1 MKFRNTEPYPLLF
14 RKYSLKK
21 QCFLVLPLCHI
32 CPFRLKLINDIND
45 MRYSQADIVDIE
57 RVLLTIWA
65 PTIENEVIEVLIRN
79 GDALPRP
86 ISQSCVTNRTEVAA
100 GIRKFLPKNVT
111 KKNRMWRTVRR
122 SRRSWKACPI
132 LMWGRASRCWRYD
145 DDSTDDDDAD
155 DDDG

>member
-79 GDALPRP
+79 GDALPCP

-100 GIRKFLPKNVT
+100 GELGKSSQKCHKEKQDVTNSSPVKTVLESLSHSNVRES
-111 KKNRMWRTVRR
+111 KQVLKIWR
-122 SRRSWKACPI
+122 W
-132 LMWGRASRCWRYD
+132 
-145 DDSTDDDDAD
+145 
-155 DDDG
+155 